1 MRQGKGKNNARQY
14 EAMFTF
20 CRGKFPKG
28 HNQIKI
34 LAEGVGNYRN
44 VYTAIQKYVTKPNSD
59 STASSTLYLMKSLS
73 LDLSVSF
80 RAGIEIT
87 YQDLEKKNIISP
99 LLVT

>member
-44 VYTAIQKYVTKPNSD
+44 
-59 STASSTLYLMKSLS
+59 
-73 LDLSVSF
+73 
-80 RAGIEIT
+80 
-87 YQDLEKKNIISP
+87 
-99 LLVT
+99 